1 MTYLIAVIL
10 AAAVLAV
17 VALLIACAIAISGNQ
32 DAVDDLSSNGG
43 QTNE

>member
-17 VALLIACAIAISGNQ
+17 VVLLIACAIAISGNQ
-32 DAVDDLSSNGG
+32 DAVDDIASKG
-43 QTNE
+43 EW

>member
-32 DAVDDLSSNGG
+32 DAVDDIASKG
-43 QTNE
+43 EW

>member
-17 VALLIACAIAISGNQ
+17 VALLIACALAISGNQ
-32 DAVDDLSSNGG
+32 DAVDDIASKG
-43 QTNE
+43 EW

>member
-32 DAVDDLSSNGG
+32 DAVDEIVNKG
-43 QTNE
+43 EW